1 MNGPASPGWTSWAG
15 RALLV
20 ASALVS
26 AFFFVSRWAINA
38 PGLGARDA
46 GLALSLSFAVPLS
59 LYACAGLAALS
70 VLLAAVAALAHRAWQ
85 PFLWA
90 ALVAAIPFAYLGVL
104 G

>member
-1 MNGPASPGWTSWAG
+1 VG
-15 RALLV
+15 RALLA

-26 AFFFVSRWAINA
+26 AFVFVARWAINA
-38 PGLGARDA
+38 PGLGAHDA

-59 LYACAGLAALS
+59 LYACAALGIVS
-70 VLLAAVAALAHRAWQ
+70 ALLAAVTALARRAWQ